1 MNTKLKVKTR
11 GKIENPAIVF
21 IHAFPL
27 SSEMWMEQVQYFS
40 EKFYCVAP
48 DLPGFGESEL
58 PNHAFTFE
66 FYVDAILN
74 YLEQAKIEKAI
85 WCGLSMGGYV
95 ALRMYER
102 DPRKCA
108 ALILCDTKAAADNNE
123 AKIKRGDALQSL
135 QKNRN
140 QFVQNQWK
148 ALIGETSQKE
158 SSIETRFYELIEKT
172 SDAGISSGLVALATR
187 TDSTQMLA
195 KIAVPTLVVV
205 GEEDKVT
212 PVADA
217 EFMAK
222 CILGSQFKKIKNT
235 GHLSNIENPKSFNE
249 TLFNFMNS
257 L

>member
-1 MNTKLKVKTR
+1 
-11 GKIENPAIVF
+11 
-21 IHAFPL
+21 
-27 SSEMWMEQVQYFS
+27 MWTEQLQFFS

-48 DLPGFGESEL
+48 DLPGFGESEA
-58 PNHAFTFE
+58 PSHAFTFE
-66 FYVDAILN
+66 LYVDAVLN
-74 YLEQAKIEKAI
+74 YLKQSKIEKAI
-85 WCGLSMGGYV
+85 WCGLSMGGYL

-102 DPRKCA
+102 DPSQCS
-108 ALILCDTKAAADNNE
+108 ALILCDTKAAADTNE

-148 ALIGETSQKE
+148 ALVGETSQKD

-172 SDAGISSGLVALATR
+172 RDAGMASGLVALATR

-195 KIAVPTLVVV
+195 KITVPALVVV
-205 GEEDKVT
+205 GEEDNVT

-217 EFMAK
+217 DFLAK
-222 CILGSQFKKIKNT
+222 SIPGCQFKKLKNT

-249 TLFNFMNS
+249 TLFHFMQH

>member
-1 MNTKLKVKTR
+1 M
-11 GKIENPAIVF
+11 
-21 IHAFPL
+21 
-27 SSEMWMEQVQYFS
+27 SSDMWTEQLQFFS

-48 DLPGFGESEL
+48 DLPGFGDSEA
-58 PNHAFTFE
+58 PPHAFTFE
-66 FYVDAILN
+66 LYVDAVLN
-74 YLEQAKIEKAI
+74 YLKQSKIEKAI
-85 WCGLSMGGYV
+85 WCGLSMGGYL

-102 DPRKCA
+102 DPSQCS

-148 ALIGETSQKE
+148 ALVGETSQKD

-172 SDAGISSGLVALATR
+172 SDAGIASGLVALATR

-195 KIAVPTLVVV
+195 KIAVPALVVV

-212 PVADA
+212 PITDA
-217 EFMAK
+217 EFLAK
-222 CILGSQFKKIKNT
+222 SIPDSQLKKLKNT

-249 TLFNFMNS
+249 TLFHFMQH